1 MRQGSAIG
9 RVRGLGSAKS
19 GAHHWW
25 LERLTSVSTL
35 LLFIWFLV
43 SLLRLP
49 SLSHGVVTDWLA
61 SPLAAVPML
70 PPDRLHLLA
79 FEAGMQV
86 IIEDYV
92 HEEGLKLFTITC
104 SISSRSAR
112 GRWPSFR
119 SSRSLSAEGKP
130 DGRCLSDHRSCVRR
144 RRGRRRRG
152 GASRDDGRGRGG
164 AQDRL
169 YNQGVPDAQPHGR
182 GSGRDRR

>member
-70 PPDRLHLLA
+70 LLIVSTFWHLKL
-79 FEAGMQV
+79 GMQV

-92 HEEGLKLFTITC
+92 HEEGLKLFTITLLNFFA
-104 SISSRSAR
+104 IGA
-112 GRWPSFR
+112 GALAFF
-119 SSRSLSAEGKP
+119 
-130 DGRCLSDHRSCVRR
+130 SDLKIAF
-144 RRGRRRRG
+144 G
-152 GASRDDGRGRGG
+152 GGEA
-164 AQDRL
+164 
-169 YNQGVPDAQPHGR
+169 
-182 GSGRDRR
+182 